1 MKRFIRLEEDKH
13 KHKVGSKGLFNSIN
27 SFVDY
32 LNEEC
37 KGGEMITS
45 NTDVYCLQ
53 VGGKYI
59 KVVEC
64 SAEAVATGGGG
75 RVYCFIEASS
85 GDIYK
90 SAGWKA
96 PYTKGK
102 NAVRSNVME
111 DTYKN
116 TDVKNLRY
124 GSWLYL

>member
-1 MKRFIRLEEDKH
+1 MKRFIRLEDKH
-13 KHKVGSKGLFNSIN
+13 RTKIGSKGLFNSIN

-32 LNEEC
+32 LNDEC
-37 KGGEMITS
+37 S
-45 NTDVYCLQ
+45 DRDVYCLQ
-53 VGGKYI
+53 VGGKYL

-64 SAEAVATGGGG
+64 SRESVATGGGG
-75 RVYCFIEASS
+75 RVYCFIEAKS

-90 SAGWKA
+90 SAGWNA
-96 PYTKGK
+96 PYTKGT